1 MLCEKVDNSIF
12 VLCPFSFVE
21 VSKRLEPFSP
31 GEVCLN
37 FGSAVTLLGPYM
49 YRTPIDNFCF
59 LDQEIIHVTV
69 KLFVIRVGEPSQFL
83 VMFATHE
90 FGIGEIKGT
99 DLFNLSYCRQ
109 FK

>member
-1 MLCEKVDNSIF
+1 VPLSLCR
-12 VLCPFSFVE
+12 

-37 FGSAVTLLGPYM
+37 FGSAVTSLGPHM
-49 YRTPIDNFCF
+49 YRTPIDNLCF
-59 LDQEIIHVTV
+59 PDQEIIHVTV
-69 KLFVIRVGEPSQFL
+69 KLFVIRVGDPSQLL

-90 FGIGEIKGT
+90 FGIGKIKGT
-99 DLFNLSYCRQ
+99 DLFNFSYCRQ